1 MKVTLIHPPVY
12 INKNGLTA
20 LRPSLP
26 LGLAYIAAVL
36 RDDKHDVTVVD
47 ALGEAP
53 EQMIPDGDIWRLGLT
68 PAEIIEKIPADTEA
82 IGVTSMWSYSWP
94 IVRELL
100 QELRAAFPDTAIICG
115 GEHFTAVPELSMGQA
130 PIDYLVL
137 GEGEETAVAL
147 FRALELGLDHTVIP
161 GIMFRK
167 GDGELQQN
175 DRRDRIK
182 NVDEIP
188 WPAWEYFDVEAYSSN
203 RLVSG
208 IYYGKTVP
216 ILATR
221 GCPYQ
226 CTYCSSPN
234 MWTTRWYA
242 RSPKDVL
249 DEIEH
254 YYNQYGATNFPFQDL
269 TAILKRKWV
278 VDFCEEVET
287 RGLDITWQLPAGT
300 RSEVIDEEVARL
312 LVRSGCKSLNFA
324 PESGSERT
332 RKHMKKMLS
341 DEKLF
346 RAVRASVKAGLN
358 VGAFFVLAYPTDE
371 AEDMAA
377 TVKLAAK
384 LGKAGIDDVSAGF
397 FFPLP
402 NTEITRQL
410 EKEGKITYDDAFLKL
425 PIYVHN
431 TYLSE
436 DRKFNENFTAKELT
450 KWKYK
455 VVRTFYTRSLLLRP
469 QRWFRI
475 LWNFV
480 RGKETSKMESFLQE
494 TLRKLRLRKRP
505 QEGLSKKA
513 TKVATKA
520 SSGDTVAKG

>member
-1 MKVTLIHPPVY
+1 MKVTLLHPPVY

-36 RDDKHDVTVVD
+36 RDDKHTIEVID
-47 ALGEAP
+47 ALGAAP
-53 EQMIPDGDIWRLGLT
+53 EQMVPDGDIWRLGLT
-68 PAEIIEKIPADTEA
+68 PEQIIERIPSDTKA
-82 IGVTSMWSYSWP
+82 IGITSMWSYSWP
-94 IVRELL
+94 IVRELIHK
-100 QELRAAFPDTAIICG
+100 LRSAFPKTPIVCG
-115 GEHFTAVPELSMGQA
+115 GEHFTAVPELSMEQA
-130 PIDYLVL
+130 PIDFLVL

-161 GIMFRK
+161 GIVHRTA
-167 GDGELQQN
+167 DGN
-175 DRRDRIK
+175 FVKNPRRDRIK

-208 IYYGKTVP
+208 IYYGMTVP

-242 RSPKDVL
+242 REPKDVL
-249 DEIEH
+249 DEIES
-254 YYNQYGATNFPFQDL
+254 YVKRYGAKNFPFQDL
-269 TAILKRKWV
+269 TAILKREWV
-278 VDFCEEVET
+278 VEFCTEVER
-287 RGLDITWQLPAGT
+287 RGLKITWQLPAGT
-300 RSEVIDEEVARL
+300 RSEIIDEEVASL
-312 LVRSGCKSLNFA
+312 LVRSGCRSLNFA

-332 RKHMKKMLS
+332 RKHMKKMLT

-371 AEDMAA
+371 KEDLEA
-377 TVKLAAK
+377 TVRLAAK

-410 EKEGKITYDDAFLKL
+410 EKEGKIKYDDAFLKL

-431 TYLSE
+431 TFLSD
-436 DRKFNENFTAKELT
+436 DRKFNEHFTAKELT
-450 KWKYK
+450 RWKYR
-455 VVRTFYTRSLLLRP
+455 VVRAFYTHSLLLRP
-469 QRWFRI
+469 SRWFRI
-475 LWNFV
+475 FWNFV

-494 TLRKLRLRKRP
+494 TLRKFRLRKRP
-505 QEGLSKKA
+505 TAAPAARPQQPP
-513 TKVATKA
+513 
-520 SSGDTVAKG
+520 VAKV

>member
-36 RDDKHDVTVVD
+36 RDDGHKVEVVD
-47 ALGEAP
+47 ALGLAP

-68 PAEIIEKIPADTEA
+68 PEQIIESIPQDTQA

-94 IVRELL
+94 IVRELIHKI
-100 QELRAAFPDTAIICG
+100 RAAFPAVPIVCG
-115 GEHFTAVPELSMGQA
+115 GEHFTAVPDLSMEQA
-130 PIDYLVL
+130 PIDYIVM
-137 GEGEETAVAL
+137 GEGEETAIAL
-147 FRALELGLDHTVIP
+147 FRAIELKLDITVIP
-161 GIMFRK
+161 GVAHRDAAGKIVK
-167 GDGELQQN
+167 N
-175 DRRDRIK
+175 PRRDRIR
-182 NVDEIP
+182 NIDELP
-188 WPAWEYFDVEAYSSN
+188 WPAWELFDVEAYSSN

-234 MWTTRWYA
+234 MWTTRWFA
-242 RSPKDVL
+242 RTPKDVV
-249 DEIEH
+249 DEIEAYH
-254 YYNQYGATNFPFQDL
+254 KRYGATNFPFQDL
-269 TAILKRKWV
+269 TAILKREWV
-278 VDFCEEVET
+278 VDFCREIET
-287 RGLDITWQLPAGT
+287 RGLQITWQLPAGT
-300 RSEVIDEEVARL
+300 RSEIIDEEVARL

-332 RKHMKKMLS
+332 RAHMKKMLT

-346 RAVRASVKAGLN
+346 RAVHASVKAGLN

-371 AEDMAA
+371 VEDMKA
-377 TVKLAAK
+377 TVRLAAR
-384 LGKAGIDDVSAGF
+384 LGRAGIDDVSAGF

-402 NTEITRQL
+402 STEITRQL
-410 EKEGKITYDDAFLKL
+410 EKEGRVRYDDAFLKL

-431 TYLSE
+431 KFLSD
-436 DRKFNENFTAKELT
+436 DRRFNEHFTAKQLT

-455 VVRTFYTRSLLLRP
+455 VVAAFYINSFLFRP
-469 QRWFRI
+469 GRVFRI

-480 RGKETSKMESFLQE
+480 RGRETSKMESFLHE
-494 TLRKLRLRKRP
+494 TVRKFRLRKAETQRP
-505 QEGLSKKA
+505 RVSVAPKA
-513 TKVATKA
+513 MAGTA
-520 SSGDTVAKG
+520 GD

>member
-36 RDDKHDVTVVD
+36 RDDKHEITVID
-47 ALGEAP
+47 ALGDAP

-68 PAEIIEKIPADTEA
+68 PEEIIDRIPKDTKA

-100 QELRAAFPDTAIICG
+100 QKLREAFPDITIVCG
-115 GEHFTAVPELSMGQA
+115 GEHFTAVPELSMEQA
-130 PIDYLVL
+130 PIDFLVL

-161 GIMFRK
+161 GIAFRK
-167 GDGELQQN
+167 EDGTLQKN

-188 WPAWEYFDVEAYSSN
+188 WPAWEFFDVEAYSSN

-242 RSPKDVL
+242 RTPTEVL

-254 YYNQYGATNFPFQDL
+254 YHKTYGATNFPFQDL
-269 TAILKRKWV
+269 TAILKKKWV
-278 VDFCEEVET
+278 VDFCNEVEK

-300 RSEVIDEEVARL
+300 RSEVIDEEVAGL

-332 RKHMKKMLS
+332 RKHMKKMLT

-371 AEDMAA
+371 KEDLEA
-377 TVKLAAK
+377 TVRLAAK

-431 TYLSE
+431 TFLSD

-450 KWKYK
+450 RWKYK
-455 VVRTFYTRSLLLRP
+455 VVRAFYTRSLLLRP
-469 QRWFRI
+469 SRWFRI
-475 LWNFV
+475 FWNFV

-494 TLRKLRLRKRP
+494 TMRKLRLRKKP
-505 QEGLSKKA
+505 NETPKKA
-513 TKVATKA
+513 AKPTTQVST
-520 SSGDTVAKG
+520 GGPVAKQ

>member
-1 MKVTLIHPPVY
+1 MNVTLIHPPVY

-36 RDDKHDVTVVD
+36 RDDGHRITVVD
-47 ALGEAP
+47 ALGAAP

-68 PAEIIEKIPADTEA
+68 PDEIIARIPADTQA

-100 QELRAAFPDTAIICG
+100 HALKKAFPKVPIVCG
-115 GEHFTAVPELSMGQA
+115 GEHFTAVPDLSMQQA
-130 PIDYLVL
+130 PIDFLVI
-137 GEGEETAVAL
+137 GEGEETAVGL
-147 FRALELGLDHTVIP
+147 FRALELDLDFTVIP
-161 GIMFRK
+161 GIVFRTP
-167 GDGELQQN
+167 DGKWTTN
-175 DRRDRIK
+175 PRRDRIK

-188 WPAWEYFDVEAYSSN
+188 WPAWEFFDIEAYSSN

-249 DEIEH
+249 DEIES
-254 YYNQYGATNFPFQDL
+254 YVQRYGASNFPFQDL
-269 TAILKRKWV
+269 TAILKREWV
-278 VDFCEEVET
+278 VEFCQQVES
-287 RGLDITWQLPAGT
+287 RGLRITWQLPAGT
-300 RSEVIDEEVARL
+300 RSEIIDEEVARL
-312 LVRSGCKSLNFA
+312 LVRSGCRSLNFA

-332 RKHMKKMLS
+332 RKHMKKMLT

-371 AEDMAA
+371 KEDLEA
-377 TVKLAAK
+377 TVRLAAK

-410 EKEGKITYDDAFLKL
+410 EKEGKVVYDDAFLKL

-436 DRKFNENFTAKELT
+436 DRKYNEHFTAKELT
-450 KWKYK
+450 AWKYK
-455 VVRTFYTRSLLLRP
+455 VVRAFYTHSLLLRP
-469 QRWFRI
+469 SRWFRI

-480 RGKETSKMESFLQE
+480 RGRETSKMESFLQE
-494 TLRKLRLRKRP
+494 TLRKFRLRKQQPGPTPPAPKAPPKP
-505 QEGLSKKA
+505 QQPP
-513 TKVATKA
+513 A
-520 SSGDTVAKG
+520 SVGA